1 MAQGLWSSEI
11 NIAAKRKPLRLG
23 EDIGQMRKYSTLD
36 HYWGRRIKREGS
48 SRNQTNLPKRWQSRR
63 PLAPWYNHVRLEAQS
78 LVLFWILRDLA
89 SGN

>member
-36 HYWGRRIKREGS
+36 HYWGRRIKR
-48 SRNQTNLPKRWQSRR
+48 
-63 PLAPWYNHVRLEAQS
+63 Y
-78 LVLFWILRDLA
+78 VLLDSFSPAVMTRAVYKHPVDEF
-89 SGN
+89 